1 MSMIREPRNE
11 FVGRRRELDA
21 LATSLGSSR
30 LVTLTG
36 VGGAGKT
43 RLAMRSAIE
52 FSSARDV
59 ESWFVPLESVHDP
72 QRLPLAVVR
81 ALPPTDRSSREPLE
95 VIADAL
101 GGRETVIVLD
111 NCEHLIDAA
120 ASFVDALLSALPALR
135 IIATSRRPLELD
147 GEQVFPVPPLS
158 TEDDEHDGSDAVSL
172 LVARARAADATFQL
186 APADA
191 PVAAALCRDLDGLP
205 LAIELAA
212 TRLRTLPLAELS
224 ARLSSR
230 FTLLHGG
237 PRTAVA
243 RQRTLRAVVDWSYEL
258 CSPTERELWI
268 ALSVFAGP
276 FDLAAAI
283 AVAGGRDD
291 EVVDALDELVRQSV
305 VQADRETGRF
315 RMLET
320 IRQYGRERAGESG
333 GWPEL
338 LRRHL
343 EHYSA
348 VAALSH
354 AEWYGAGQADA
365 LERLRA
371 DRAELHLALTT
382 AETTDPSIAAGLFA
396 DLSFHWT
403 VSGYLPEARSWAP
416 RVLGLTGTAPTARMR
431 ALIAAAWACL
441 LQGDLTEAGAHLDEV
456 ATGLDERE
464 PDILIAI
471 ALHRWRGTLAMFA
484 GRPDDA
490 CDEFRSSI
498 ALAESAGR
506 PEETLLARFQ
516 LTTAMSHLHD
526 PAAAEPAERALEIAD
541 ASGDVWMRAHALWSL
556 ALAAFVAHDR
566 DEALRRVHAAMTTEE
581 SLDDPV
587 GACLMLEM
595 FAWIDAE
602 SAPERSATLIG
613 AADARWHRIG
623 SSIAVHG
630 PQMAAHHDRCVEQLR
645 TRLGTR
651 TFQRLTDA
659 GSLLSPEEALER
671 ALAQETE
678 RSILSARELD
688 VAMRVNRGMS
698 NREIADELVL
708 SIRTIDTHVQRIL
721 GKLGFS
727 SRSQIAAWYE
737 AGYVSA

>member
-1 MSMIREPRNE
+1 MIREPRNE

-21 LATSLGSSR
+21 LAASLAASR

-52 FSSARDV
+52 YSSAREV

-72 QRLPLAVVR
+72 KRLPLAVVR
-81 ALPPTDRSSREPLE
+81 ALPPTDRSSREPLD

-120 ASFVDALLSALPALR
+120 ATFADALLSALPALR
-135 IIATSRRPLELD
+135 IIATSRRPLELE

-158 TEDDEHDGSDAVSL
+158 TEADEEDGSDAVSL
-172 LVARARAADATFQL
+172 LVARARAADATFRL
-186 APADA
+186 GPADA

-258 CSPTERELWI
+258 CSPTERELWV

-276 FDLAAAI
+276 FDLAATI

-291 EVVDALDELVRQSV
+291 DVVDALDELVRQSV
-305 VQADRETGRF
+305 VEADRETSRL
-315 RMLET
+315 RMLQT

-343 EHYSA
+343 EHYRA
-348 VAALSH
+348 VAAESH
-354 AEWYGAGQADA
+354 AQWYGSGQSAA

-371 DRAELHLALTT
+371 DRAELHLALST
-382 AETTDPSIAAGLFA
+382 AEATDPSIAAALFA
-396 DLSFHWT
+396 DLSYHWT
-403 VSGYLPEARSWAP
+403 VSGFLPEARTWAP
-416 RVLGLTGTAPTARMR
+416 RVLGLTGTAALPRMR
-431 ALIAAAWACL
+431 ALIAAAWVCL
-441 LQGDLTEAGAHLDEV
+441 LQGDLEEARRHLDEV
-456 ATGLDERE
+456 AAQGSDRAEHA
-464 PDILIAI
+464 LIAI
-471 ALHRWRGTLAMFA
+471 ALHRWRGTLAMFS
-484 GRPDDA
+484 GLPDEA
-490 CDEFRSSI
+490 CAEFARSI
-498 ALAESAGR
+498 ALAETAGL

-516 LTTAMSHLHD
+516 LTTALSHLRD
-526 PAAAEPAERALEIAD
+526 PGAAAPAELALAIAD
-541 ASGDVWMRAHALWSL
+541 VSGDVWMRAHALWSL
-556 ALAAFVAHDR
+556 ALAAFVDGTP
-566 DEALRRVHAAMTTEE
+566 DEARRRVRAAITSEE

-602 SAPERSATLIG
+602 SSPERSATLLG

-630 PQMAAHHDRCVEQLR
+630 PQMAAHHDRCVELLR
-645 TRLGTR
+645 SRLGAR
-651 TFQRLTDA
+651 SYHRLTDV
-659 GSLLSPEEALER
+659 GGRLLPEEALEH
-671 ALAQETE
+671 ALAGQTE
-678 RSILSARELD
+678 RSLLSARELD
-688 VAMRVNRGMS
+688 VAMRVHRGMS

-737 AGYVSA
+737 AGYVSV